1 MAHHHT
7 RFVSCIL
14 CLLILSMLL
23 LQLAACKQRPS
34 DQENSSESTESTQ
47 ATPDS
52 ELETRPTPVC
62 ALSVRAL
69 SLALEDNTCK
79 LTLDCTVSDGSTGG
93 KISCALTRGDDVIAE
108 QEADAKSG
116 TLEISLDCPE
126 DAISDSLLLLV
137 DATDANGLVA
147 TSLSLPIKAGLVQ
160 LNADS
165 IDCVVAAMTLEE
177 KAHLV
182 TGTGNPLMPGAS
194 GSTYPIERLGIPSVT
209 VNDGPAGLRYDTTV
223 WYPSVINVSSSWDP
237 TLAAQIGT
245 AMGKDTLVKDID
257 VILAPGMNIQKNVLG
272 GRNFEYCSE
281 DPILTALM
289 ATAYTNGIQ
298 STGVG
303 VSLKHFA
310 ANNQETSRGN
320 VSANVTERALREIY
334 LKAFGIA
341 VRESDPFTIM
351 SCYNLVNGTRVA
363 TSHDLLTTYLRGECG
378 FDGMVMSD
386 WGSGGSVV
394 EKVNAG
400 NDINMPGSADDPA
413 LIIAA
418 ANNGSLNLTMLD
430 KACANI
436 LRLAVKSPVFTGIE
450 GTKNIDFSEHGS
462 LSAEAATQ
470 TMVLLQNDGTLPL
483 DSKQTLAIFGN
494 GAYATVYGGAGS
506 GSVTA
511 KKPVSIAEGLNSS
524 DAFDV
529 YNFKSNPFKNAPA
542 HSALD
547 ASLDVEISAA
557 YAEECAEAADT
568 AVIVISRGSTEGADR
583 HEGVGDFLLNKT
595 ESDMIERVC
604 NAFHAKGKKVIVLL
618 NTGSPIEVLSWRD
631 KADAIL
637 WTGFAGEKTGT
648 AVAEV
653 LCGNANPCAKTT
665 ITWPETYFSTPAS
678 QFFPGTN
685 TDTCYYEDIY
695 VGYRYYSTFGV
706 DVAYPFGYGLSYT
719 EFEYSDFDVQAQSDG
734 TLTATCTVT
743 NTGKAAGREIV
754 QIYVSKPETLME
766 QAALELAGF
775 AKTALLAPGQSE
787 QVTVHIT
794 TDALESYDTQG
805 SRYVIDGG
813 SYTFSLAASAIDI
826 KATSMLTIDPA
837 VLRDVTNISTPDCEF
852 DYIQKATY
860 TVPVPKPPRENLAL
874 GKQAF
879 DNGHENDSLTANFAV
894 DGIPSTRWSGLGCT
908 EAIHIFSV
916 DLGKTYEIGEINIV
930 WESIYAPFTVSVSDD
945 GKTYTQ
951 MGVFTQDALTGACIV
966 NLYGQSARFIRIGVP
981 KGNYVSIYEF
991 RVYEATEQEKAER
1004 PEEIVKTNLAKD
1016 KPVTATNHEGAYLAK
1031 YANDGNL
1038 ETRWGSLPSGQA
1050 WLQVDL
1056 EEIVHFNELTLLL
1069 ESAWV
1074 PYRIEISTDGQTYAT
1089 IYNGNKDELFLTL
1102 TELDADARYV
1112 RFWREGENW
1121 FSIIEL
1127 EIYE

>member
-1 MAHHHT
+1 MTYPHT
-7 RFVSCIL
+7 RLVSCML
-14 CLLILSMLL
+14 CLLMLSMLL
-23 LQLAACKQRPS
+23 LQLAACKQKPS
-34 DQENSSESTESTQ
+34 DQKDSPESTESTQ
-47 ATPDS
+47 AAPDT

-62 ALSVRAL
+62 ALSVRAR
-69 SLALEDNTCK
+69 SLALEGNTYK
-79 LTLDCTVSDGSTGG
+79 LTLDCTLAEGSTGG
-93 KISCALTRGDDVIAE
+93 NITCTLSKDGSVIAE
-108 QEADAKSG
+108 QTAMAKQG
-116 TLEISLDCPE
+116 ALEIALTCPE
-126 DAISDSLLLLV
+126 QQVQDALLLTV
-137 DATDANGLVA
+137 KATDAGGLEA
-147 TSLSLPIKAGLVQ
+147 PSLSLPISGGLVQ
-160 LNADS
+160 LSADS
-165 IDCVVAAMTLEE
+165 IDCVVAAMTPTE
-177 KAHLV
+177 KAHMV
-182 TGTGNPLMPGAS
+182 TGTGDPLMPGAS
-194 GSTYPIERLGIPSVT
+194 GSTYPIERFGIPSVT

-237 TLAAQIGT
+237 TLALQIGT
-245 AMGKDTLVKDID
+245 AMGQDTLVKRID

-281 DPILTALM
+281 DPILTAYI
-289 ATAYTNGIQ
+289 ATAYTQGIQ

-303 VSLKHFA
+303 VSLKHFT
-310 ANNQETSRGN
+310 ANNQEIARGS
-320 VSANVTERALREIY
+320 VSANMTERALREIY
-334 LKAFGIA
+334 LKAFGMT
-341 VRESDPFTIM
+341 VRDADPYTIM

-363 TSHDLLTTYLRGECG
+363 ASYDLLTTYLRGERG

-386 WGSGGSVV
+386 WGSGGTVV

-400 NDINMPGSADDPA
+400 NDINMPGNADDPA
-413 LIIAA
+413 LIMAA
-418 ANNGSLNLTMLD
+418 ANDGTLDLAMLD
-430 KACANI
+430 KACANV
-436 LRLAVKSPVFTGIE
+436 LGLVVKSPVFTGIR
-450 GTKNIDFSEHGS
+450 GSKGIDFTGHGQ
-462 LSAEAATQ
+462 LAAEVAAQ
-470 TMVLLQNDGTLPL
+470 TMVLLQNHDTLPL
-483 DSKQTLAIFGN
+483 AGEQTLAIFGN
-494 GAYATVYGGAGS
+494 GAYATVFGGAGS

-511 KKPVSIAEGLNSS
+511 RKPVSIAEGLNKS
-524 DAFDV
+524 DAFEV
-529 YNFKSNPFKNAPA
+529 YDFKSNPFRNAPE

-547 ASLDVEISAA
+547 ATLDIEVTEA
-557 YAEECAEAADT
+557 YAAACAQAADT

-583 HEGVGDFLLNKT
+583 HEGAGDFLLNQT
-595 ESDMIERVC
+595 EADMVERVST
-604 NAFHAKGKKVIVLL
+604 AFHAKGKKVVVLL
-618 NTGSPIEVLSWRD
+618 NTGSPIEMLSWQD
-631 KADAIL
+631 SVDAIL

-653 LCGNANPCAKTT
+653 LCGNVNPNAKTT
-665 ITWPETYFSTPAS
+665 ITWPATYFSTPAS
-678 QFFPGTN
+678 EYFPGN
-685 TDTCYYEDIY
+685 SMDTVYYEDIY

-719 EFEYSDFDVQAQSDG
+719 TFDYSDFDVQKQEDG
-734 TLTATCTVT
+734 RLIATCTVT
-743 NTGKAAGREIV
+743 NTGKVAGREIV
-754 QIYVSKPETLME
+754 QLYLSKPETLME

-775 AKTALLAPGQSE
+775 AKTALLQPGQSE
-787 QVTVHIT
+787 KVSITVTN
-794 TDALESYDTQG
+794 DALESYDVKG

-813 SYTFSLAASAIDI
+813 QYTFSIAASATDI
-826 KATSMLTIDPA
+826 KAQTTVVIDPA
-837 VLRDVTNISTPDCEF
+837 VLRDVTNIATPDCEF
-852 DYIQKATY
+852 PYIQKDSY
-860 TVPVPKPPRENLAL
+860 TVPQPRPQKENLAL
-874 GKQAF
+874 GKPAF

-908 EAIHIFSV
+908 EAIHIFGV
-916 DLGKTYEIGEINIV
+916 DLGKAYEIGEINIV

-951 MGVFTQDALTGACIV
+951 MGVFTQDALTGACVV

-991 RVYEATEQEKAER
+991 RVYEATEQDKAER

-1056 EEIVHFNELTLLL
+1056 EEVIHFDELTAIL

-1074 PYRIEISTDGQTYAT
+1074 PYRIEISTDGQTYTT
-1089 IYNGNKDELFLTL
+1089 IYNGKKDELLLTL
-1102 TELDADARYV
+1102 TDLDATARYV